1 MKVGGMKPNE
11 ITPHHFHP
19 AFRGLRVRC
28 VCVCACVY
36 VFGWL
41 GLMGLLLNPRRIR
54 ADDRVR
60 LSRRRPDKHVGISS
74 CRV

>member
-11 ITPHHFHP
+11 INPHHLHP

-28 VCVCACVY
+28 VCVCMSLV
-36 VFGWL
+36 
-41 GLMGLLLNPRRIR
+41 LNPRRIR
-54 ADDRVR
+54 ADERVR
-60 LSRRRPDKHVGISS
+60 LSRRRPDKHVGRSS